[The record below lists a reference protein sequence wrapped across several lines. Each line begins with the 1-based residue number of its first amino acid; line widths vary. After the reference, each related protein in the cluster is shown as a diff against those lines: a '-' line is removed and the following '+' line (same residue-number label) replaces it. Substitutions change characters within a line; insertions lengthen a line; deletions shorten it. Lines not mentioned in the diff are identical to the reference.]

1 MAVTVTNLYTAA
13 QTHFPDIPQAV
24 FLSLLNDVHQEI
36 IENVRLTPDV
46 AVTVNLTAGQQEYA
60 LPDTVLRIWEAAYM
74 SEAGDYQKLE
84 QTNVDWL
91 DYNAPTWRN
100 YPPSTPYRVYDRGGN
115 IGFVPA
121 PDTSTSG
128 GYPIVT
134 LYCYQTSDTPLGIED
149 SLPAMART
157 GNAWLYRVLE
167 RWCDMYHQEQSQF
180 FAGLSAREY
189 ERLISYS
196 YGRMSRD
203 KAAVQMRIPRIRY

>member
-1 MAVTVTNLYTAA
+1 MAITVTNLFTAA
-13 QTHFPDIPQAV
+13 QTHFADIPQAV

-36 IENVRLTPDV
+36 IENIRLTPDV
-46 AVTVNLTAGQQEYA
+46 AVMVNLTAGQQEYA

-74 SEAGDYQKLE
+74 SQAGDYQKLK
-84 QTNVDWL
+84 QTNIDRL
-91 DYNAPTWRN
+91 DDNNPTWRN
-100 YPPSTPYRVYDRGGN
+100 YPPSTPYYIYDRGGN
-115 IGFVPA
+115 LGLVPA
-121 PDTSTSG
+121 PDTSTNA

-134 LYCYQTSDTPLGIED
+134 LFCSQTSDTPLGISD
-149 SLPAMART
+149 SLPSMART

-167 RWCDMYHQEQSQF
+167 RWCDMYHPEQSQF

-189 ERLISYS
+189 ERLITYS